1 MRFRIELS
9 AAVWRGAVDL
19 CGSDPG
25 ATGRLNAVVA
35 RLLSDRDLISRTL
48 DIIASEA
55 ARNLVDTA

>member
-25 ATGRLNAVVA
+25 ATGRLNAVIA

-48 DIIASEA
+48 DSLAAEA
-55 ARNLVDTA
+55 AHGVDAT